1 MADLQFIMAKDR
13 AGTLRLWG
21 CRGAGKGCER
31 NRYRTR
37 AAPCDDC
44 LLAIE
49 TETLAQFRAR
59 LNRGDA

>member
-1 MADLQFIMAKDR
+1 MAGLQFIMARDG
-13 AGTLRLWG
+13 AGELRLWG

-31 NRYRTR
+31 NRYRKR

-49 TETLAQFRAR
+49 TETLEQFRAR
-59 LNRGDA
+59 LTRGDA